1 MDGTS
6 NATVGASFES
16 SLTVFPFKLN
26 TPAALALPKQTAAS
40 YPELVSNAKHFMP
53 TLPTNYKQHYDRALP
68 IC

>member
-40 YPELVSNAKHFMP
+40 YPELVSNAKHASEA
-53 TLPTNYKQHYDRALP
+53 KEGA
-68 IC
+68 